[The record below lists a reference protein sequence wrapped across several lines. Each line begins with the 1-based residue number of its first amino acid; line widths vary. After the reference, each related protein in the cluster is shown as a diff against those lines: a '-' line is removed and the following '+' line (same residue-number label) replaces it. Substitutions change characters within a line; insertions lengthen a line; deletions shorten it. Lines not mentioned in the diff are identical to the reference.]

1 MRKLFRNIHLWLS
14 LPLGII
20 ISIICLSGASLV
32 FERDITQALQ
42 RELYNVRP
50 PVEGAE
56 PLAPSALEDLVRTW
70 AADSLTLNTIRL
82 QDNPRKA
89 ALATFRETGKRQLCV
104 DPYTGE
110 VKGWAQSY
118 EFFRT
123 MRQLHRWLLDPPASK
138 GEKSVGKVIV
148 GITTMT
154 MTVILISGLIIWI
167 PRNRK
172 ALRSRLSISCTKGWK
187 RFLYDSH
194 VTVGFYCTLL
204 LLLMALTGLTWSFG
218 WYREAAYS
226 LFGADT
232 DPQTLKRLFYSLHTG
247 SWGGMITKILYFLAA
262 LLGGLLPLSGYWLWW
277 KRRRRLNRS
286 SLSDG
291 E

>member
-1 MRKLFRNIHLWLS
+1 MRKFFRNIHLWLS

-56 PLAPSALEDLVRTW
+56 PLAPSALEGLVRTW
-70 AADSLTLNTIRL
+70 AADSLTLNTVRL

-123 MRQLHRWLLDPPASK
+123 MRQLHRWLLDPPASHHDYDRH
-138 GEKSVGKVIV
+138 
-148 GITTMT
+148 
-154 MTVILISGLIIWI
+154 
-167 PRNRK
+167 PD
-172 ALRSRLSISCTKGWK
+172 K
-187 RFLYDSH
+187 RPDNL
-194 VTVGFYCTLL
+194 
-204 LLLMALTGLTWSFG
+204 
-218 WYREAAYS
+218 
-226 LFGADT
+226 DT
-232 DPQTLKRLFYSLHTG
+232 
-247 SWGGMITKILYFLAA
+247 A
-262 LLGGLLPLSGYWLWW
+262 
-277 KRRRRLNRS
+277 
-286 SLSDG
+286 
-291 E
+291 

>member
-1 MRKLFRNIHLWLS
+1 MRKFFRNIHLWLS

-70 AADSLTLNTIRL
+70 AADSLTLNTVRL
-82 QDNPRKA
+82 QNNPRKA
-89 ALATFRETGKRQLCV
+89 ALATFR

-277 KRRRRLNRS
+277 KRRCRLNRS